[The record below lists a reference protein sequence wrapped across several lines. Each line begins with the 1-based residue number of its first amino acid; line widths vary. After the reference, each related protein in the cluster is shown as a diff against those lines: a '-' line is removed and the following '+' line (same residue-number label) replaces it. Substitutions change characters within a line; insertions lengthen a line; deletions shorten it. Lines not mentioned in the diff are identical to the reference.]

1 MEAIMRNSSIT
12 RLVIR
17 TAVAVGL
24 SVIAVSAIGC
34 AVAQPPV
41 EATEFS
47 SQKALTNRSPLS
59 QADFRLTD
67 HQQLRGYFLDG
78 SRDRLR

>member
-1 MEAIMRNSSIT
+1 MRNSSIR

-17 TAVAVGL
+17 TAVAVGM
-24 SVIAVSAIGC
+24 SVIAVAAIGC

-59 QADFRLTD
+59 RAHSGSLITSSSEAISLTG
-67 HQQLRGYFLDG
+67 R
-78 SRDRLR
+78 RDRLR

>member
-1 MEAIMRNSSIT
+1 MRNSSIT

-17 TAVAVGL
+17 TAVAVGMA
-24 SVIAVSAIGC
+24 VIVVSAIGC

-47 SQKALTNRSPLS
+47 SQKALTIDLR
-59 QADFRLTD
+59 FRKLTS
-67 HQQLRGYFLDG
+67 G
-78 SRDRLR
+78 SLITSSSEAISLTGRATD

>member
-17 TAVAVGL
+17 TAVAVGM

-41 EATEFS
+41 EPTEVS

-67 HQQLRGYFLDG
+67 RQQLRGYFFDG

>member
-1 MEAIMRNSSIT
+1 MRNSSIT

-17 TAVAVGL
+17 TAVAVGM

-41 EATEFS
+41 EATEVS
-47 SQKALTNRSPLS
+47 AQKALPNRSPLS
-59 QADFRLTD
+59 QVDFRLTD
-67 HQQLRGYFLDG
+67 RQQLRGYFLDG

>member
-1 MEAIMRNSSIT
+1 MEAIMRSSSIT
-12 RLVIR
+12 QLIIG
-17 TAVAVGL
+17 TAVAM
-24 SVIAVSAIGC
+24 SVVAVSAIGF

-41 EATEFS
+41 EPTEVS

-67 HQQLRGYFLDG
+67 RQQLRGYFFDG